1 MPLSRLHRKLVRAP
15 LAPKADLTGR
25 KMIVTGGAPG
35 SIGGETARILA
46 LWGADVVLTTRADPA
61 VAVSR
66 VRAAISGCRQ
76 PVGVPA
82 AGRVDGHQLDLAD
95 PGSVARFAQWYAGS
109 RDGQLDVLVN
119 NAGVH
124 LDLLSKW
131 TEPQRLADG
140 QEIHWRTNY
149 LGSMH
154 LTLLLLPLLL
164 AAGERTG
171 DARVVNV
178 VSKLHARASNEN
190 VLGETAHYNSWV
202 AYGAS
207 KLALMHA
214 TTELSRR
221 YGTAGVQAYSLHPG
235 EVFTDI
241 ASKGL
246 AGHRVIGGLR
256 RVLRPVEAFFLMT
269 PAEGAQTSVY
279 AATAP
284 HLSGGQY
291 LRKCGPAEP
300 TADAR
305 NGLVAE
311 KLWEKTAEWAA
322 TQAAAA

>member
-1 MPLSRLHRKLVRAP
+1 MPPSRLHRRLINAP
-15 LAPKADLTGR
+15 VAPRADLTGR
-25 KMIVTGGAPG
+25 KMIVTGGAPD

-46 LWGADVVLTTRADPA
+46 SWGADVVLTTRGDPA
-61 VAVSR
+61 VAIGR
-66 VRAAISGCRQ
+66 VRAAISGI
-76 PVGVPA
+76 PA
-82 AGRVDGHQLDLAD
+82 AGRVDGHRLDLAD

-109 RDGQLDVLVN
+109 RDGQLNVLVN

-131 TEPQRLADG
+131 REPQRLADG

-149 LGSMH
+149 LGTMH

-164 AAGERTG
+164 ASGDSTG

-190 VLGETAHYNSWV
+190 VLAEMADYNSWV
-202 AYGAS
+202 AYGSS

-221 YGTAGVQAYSLHPG
+221 YGTAGVRAYSLHPG

-284 HLSGGQY
+284 RLPGGQY
-291 LRKCGPAEP
+291 LRKCSPAEP

-305 NGLVAE
+305 NALVAE